1 MVPAIDIWS
10 KDAVGPVVQQQEA
23 GGALH
28 AAPLSLIRAVSCH
41 GAGPGH
47 VPRTGAAEHG
57 PSLLRVMPSPSG
69 DHLPLTPAQTTLRL
83 SRLDGITITITVAVL
98 PAVTPGDNFLFT
110 SLVGSEIIQEQ

>member
-10 KDAVGPVVQQQEA
+10 KDAVGPVVQQQQA
-23 GGALH
+23 GAGLV